1 MGMPKLSRWGRR
13 GVIVLGVLSSVL
25 GLLLAVGEGVIHA
38 AHSTVGAAPADFP
51 AQTISIPTTAGGSVA
66 GWMLRGKV
74 GQGVVLLLHGVRAD
88 RRMMLARARF
98 LHASGYSVVL
108 IDLPAHGESTGAY
121 ISYGHLEA
129 QALTFV
135 WNYLAQQF
143 LKEKIGVIA
152 VSLGAASFVL
162 SNVLSKPNPAP
173 SAVVLESMFPT
184 IDAAVTNRARGYLGS
199 FGQWISPAILA
210 QFPLRLGVSPAQLRP
225 LEAITAL
232 HAPVL
237 IASGTAD
244 PYTPLEET
252 GRIFAAANPPKELW
266 LLEGAKHVDLCDYD
280 FEAYQAR
287 VGAFLA
293 RYLRTPK

>member
-13 GVIVLGVLSSVL
+13 GVVVLGVLSSVL
-25 GLLLAVGEGVIHA
+25 GVLLAVGQEVIHA
-38 AHSTVGAAPADFP
+38 SHGIVGAAPADFP
-51 AQTISIPTTAGGSVA
+51 AQTIHIPTTAGGSVA

-74 GQGVVLLLHGVRAD
+74 GKGVVLLLHGVRAD

-98 LHASGYSVVL
+98 LHALGYSVVL
-108 IDLPAHGESTGAY
+108 IDLPAHGESTGQY

-135 WNYLAQQF
+135 WKYLVQQF
-143 LKEKIGVIA
+143 PKEKIGVIA

-162 SNVLSKPNPAP
+162 SKPSPAP

-210 QFPLRLGVSPAQLRP
+210 QFPLRLGVSPSQLRP

-280 FEAYQAR
+280 FKAYQAR

-293 RYLRTPK
+293 RYL